1 MSAASYTR
9 DIASLES
16 ARALAAG
23 ASARTGWL
31 VEERYFWH
39 DAGTEGKT
47 SNVQPRGAAESAE
60 SKRRLANLVS
70 VSGVGDVL
78 VNLRA
83 EPVTDEML
91 ERVHS
96 RAWVDAVRAAGR
108 SGGGWIG
115 HELHIGPDGHEI
127 CELSAGGVVAA
138 ARAVARG
145 DVDNAYALVR
155 PPGHHAERD
164 VGHGFCIFN
173 NVAIAVEEMLLHGGL
188 GCSTDAPRIC
198 VIDIDV
204 HHGNGTESQFL
215 ARRDVLVISIHQ
227 DGLYPLGTGGVDVVG
242 EGAGA
247 GYNLNIPLPPGSGIG
262 AYSAAMKRVI
272 IPALR
277 AFRPHMI
284 FVSAGFDASFLDPL
298 GACSRLLM
306 RSAFTALSH
315 DPPTISRRPH
325 DANQCRLWDN
335 DRRTSRSGR

>member
-1 MSAASYTR
+1 MSSAAASSYSR
-9 DIASLES
+9 DIASIES
-16 ARALAAG
+16 ARALSAG
-23 ASARTGWL
+23 ARRTGWL
-31 VEERYFWH
+31 VEERFYWH

-47 SNVQPRGAAESAE
+47 SKVQPRGAAESAE
-60 SKRRLANLVS
+60 SKRRLSNLVS
-70 VSGVGDVL
+70 VSGIGDVL

-83 EPVTDEML
+83 EPATDEML

-96 RAWVDAVRAAGR
+96 RAWVETVRAAGKA
-108 SGGGWIG
+108 GGGWIG

-188 GCSTDAPRIC
+188 GGGEAPRIC

-215 ARRDVLVISIHQ
+215 NRRDVLVISIHQ

-242 EGAGA
+242 EGDGR
-247 GYNLNIPLPPGSGIG
+247 GFNLNIPLPPGTGIG
-262 AYSAAMKRVI
+262 GYSAALNSVI
-272 IPALR
+272 LPALR

-298 GACSRLLM
+298 GVSLRLDQA
-306 RSAFTALSH
+306 RALK
-315 DPPTISRRPH
+315 
-325 DANQCRLWDN
+325 
-335 DRRTSRSGR
+335 